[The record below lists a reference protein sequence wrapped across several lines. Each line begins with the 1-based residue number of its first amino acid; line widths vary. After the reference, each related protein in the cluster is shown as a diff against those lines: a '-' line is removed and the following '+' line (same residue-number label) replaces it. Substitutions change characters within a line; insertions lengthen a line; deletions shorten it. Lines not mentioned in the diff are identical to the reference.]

1 MKLTTSASALSSV
14 IPVSALTSISPPS
27 DVTLPLMVTDPSLDV
42 RVTLSLSPVVEICP
56 VVAVV
61 DRLPPDATIIT
72 VSDAETLSKFVPPIV
87 TRPTVRSP
95 AMSSISI
102 RSSVVPATALTVA
115 TSSPNAVPA
124 VPIDPPAWKVNAPAP
139 AFTLTSLTAAVLMMS
154 PVEVSRTFDV
164 VKSTSVLKLIDVA
177 VTLVASASEP
187 ITMLPPAAEISAIS
201 AADSSRTSLTV
212 VAADPRS
219 TASALSD
226 FRTTIAAPAFT
237 PS

>member
-1 MKLTTSASALSSV
+1 M
-14 IPVSALTSISPPS
+14 
-27 DVTLPLMVTDPSLDV
+27 
-42 RVTLSLSPVVEICP
+42 
-56 VVAVV
+56 
-61 DRLPPDATIIT
+61 
-72 VSDAETLSKFVPPIV
+72 SDAETLSKFVAPMV

-124 VPIDPPAWKVNAPAP
+124 APIDPPAWKVNAPAP
-139 AFTLTSLTAAVLMMS
+139 AFTFTSLAEAVLVMF
-154 PVEVSRTFDV
+154 PVEVSSTFDV
-164 VKSTSVLKLIDVA
+164 VKSTSSLRLIDVA

-187 ITMLPPAAEISAIS
+187 ITMLPPVAEISAIS
-201 AADSSRTSLTV
+201 AADSSRTSFTV
-212 VAADPRS
+212 VATDPRS

-226 FRTTIAAPAFT
+226 FRSTMAAPAFT